1 MGILLQVVTPGDSG
15 TTTTENV
22 VNTVTA
28 TTPVT
33 VDQSTNVLDLA
44 IKGGWTMIPIGIM
57 SLIAIYLIIDRI
69 VAISKA
75 KREDS
80 NFMNNIK
87 DFIHSG
93 KIDAAMALC
102 RSTHT
107 PIARML
113 EKGIG
118 RIGHSMADINLAVEN
133 RAKLEVYGLEKNLS
147 VLATIAGAAPLMGL
161 IGTVTGMVQ
170 TFMGIANSGKGVE
183 IATLAGG
190 VYQAMVATVGG
201 LIVGIIAYIG
211 YNLLVSRV
219 EKVVYK
225 MELRSVEF
233 VEILQQPA
241 K

>member
-1 MGILLQVVTPGDSG
+1 VVD
-15 TTTTENV
+15 
-22 VNTVTA
+22 TVA
-28 TTPVT
+28 KIPPPT
-33 VDQSTNVLDLA
+33 VEKTMNIMDLA
-44 IKGGWTMIPIGIM
+44 VKGGWTMIPIGIM
-57 SLIAIYLIIDRI
+57 SLIAVYIIIERLI
-69 VAISKA
+69 AISKA
-75 KREDS
+75 KKEDS

-87 DFIHSG
+87 DFIHGG
-93 KIDAAMALC
+93 KIDAAISLC
-102 RSTHT
+102 RATHT

-113 EKGIG
+113 EKGIM
-118 RIGHSMADINLAVEN
+118 RIGNSLEDINIAVEN

-147 VLATIAGAAPLMGL
+147 ILATIAGAAPLMGL
-161 IGTVTGMVQ
+161 IGTVTGMVE
-170 TFMGIANSGKGVE
+170 TFFGIANSGKGVE
-183 IATLAGG
+183 IAVLAGG

-233 VEILQQPA
+233 VEILQQPV

>member
-1 MGILLQVVTPGDSG
+1 MSFLLQVMNTGDS
-15 TTTTENV
+15 TTTTNTA
-22 VNTVTA
+22 NTVPVETTDA
-28 TTPVT
+28 TL
-33 VDQSTNVLDLA
+33 NVLDLA

-57 SLIAIYLIIDRI
+57 SLIAVYMIIERL
-69 VAISKA
+69 VAIGKA
-75 KREDS
+75 RREDA

-87 DFIHSG
+87 DFIHNG
-93 KIDAAMALC
+93 KIDAAIALC
-102 RSTHT
+102 RSTQT

-118 RIGHSMADINLAVEN
+118 RIGHSLADISLAIEN

-147 VLATIAGAAPLMGL
+147 ILATIAGAAPLMGL

-170 TFMGIANSGKGVE
+170 TFFGIASSGKGVE
-183 IATLAGG
+183 IAVLAGG

-233 VEILQQPA
+233 IEILQTPV